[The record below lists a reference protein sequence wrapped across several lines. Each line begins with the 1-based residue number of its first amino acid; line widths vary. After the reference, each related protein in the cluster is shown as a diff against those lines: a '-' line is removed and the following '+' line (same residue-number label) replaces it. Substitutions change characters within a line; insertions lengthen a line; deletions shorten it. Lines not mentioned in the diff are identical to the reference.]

1 MIPRV
6 TPEQR
11 RHAVKRALE
20 QAESLGITSVQ
31 DIGAAN
37 EDIGTY
43 AELASRGELT
53 VRVYVVVTEG
63 GWYDQAKL
71 GVHRAFGS
79 PWLRIGAIRAVLDP
93 SQDAGGMHTRLMA
106 ADHAGLQLSVAP
118 MGDGP
123 TSSVLDLLDD
133 IAQTNGGRDRRF
145 RLDGSR
151 IEPADVDRVAS
162 QHLVALLQPGFI
174 GATANALFEKGIRVS
189 LGSGWPSAPLNPM
202 LTLDAATTRGVTTVK
217 ALSALT
223 SGSAFAEFQDEEKGV
238 IERGKLA
245 DMVILSDDILA
256 IPVSQIKDVRVLT
269 TMAGGK
275 VVHQRKP

>member
-1 MIPRV
+1 V
-6 TPEQR
+6 
-11 RHAVKRALE
+11 L
-20 QAESLGITSVQ
+20 
-31 DIGAAN
+31 
-37 EDIGTY
+37 
-43 AELASRGELT
+43 
-53 VRVYVVVTEG
+53 TEG

-71 GVHRAFGS
+71 GIHRAFGS
-79 PWLRIGAIRAVLDP
+79 PWLRIGAIRAILDRTP
-93 SQDAGGMHTRLMA
+93 DADQKRTRLMA

-133 IAQTNGGRDRRF
+133 IARANGGRDRRF

-151 IEPADVDRVAS
+151 IAPADVDRLAS
-162 QHLVALLQPGFI
+162 QHVVALLRPGLI
-174 GATANALFEKGIRVS
+174 DTTANAMFEKGIRVS

-202 LTLDAATTRGVTTVK
+202 LTLDAAATGGVTMVN

-223 SGSAFAEFQDEEKGV
+223 SGSAFAEFQDGEKGV
-238 IERGKLA
+238 IARGKLA
-245 DMVILSDDILA
+245 DMVILSDDVLA
-256 IPVSQIKDVRVLT
+256 IPAPHIKDVRVLT